1 MHSAAIKVLS
11 LPYKLLFAA
20 AVDDEVPLLRR
31 VCFPA
36 ETSANLRHAVECAV
50 GKRAFSREIWLKPVQ
65 DDPVGIVGVGCAVV
79 HADGEQRIF
88 ANQHGQGI
96 VAANLAAAP
105 CPAQTG
111 QLRPQPVGERG
122 INRAFVRQTQHKQVI
137 PDANAAVQRE
147 NRAAGAQVWQV
158 YLRMTLP
165 GCASPER

>member
-31 VCFPA
+31 VCFQA

-105 CPAQTG
+105 CPAQTR
-111 QLRPQPVGERG
+111 QLRSQPVGERG
-122 INRAFVRQTQHKQVI
+122 INRAFVGQTQYKQVI

-147 NRAAGAQVWQV
+147 NRASGAQVRQ
-158 YLRMTLP
+158 
-165 GCASPER
+165 ER